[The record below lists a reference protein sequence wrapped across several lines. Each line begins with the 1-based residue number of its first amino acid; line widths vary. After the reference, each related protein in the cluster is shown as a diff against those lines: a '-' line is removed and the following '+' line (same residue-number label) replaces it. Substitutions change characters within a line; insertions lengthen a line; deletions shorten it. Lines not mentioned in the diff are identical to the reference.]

1 MRAETACSV
10 RTWLASECANYL
22 QAATF
27 VISPQVLRQQ
37 HALLWPDAS
46 GFGEPTHL
54 SGAIIDTVPSSPPP
68 PRPPHSLPRQRG
80 KHRRAFAFAFAILP
94 QRQTDRKRNA
104 RPNTKLNA
112 RPAVARPV
120 IAVAID
126 QSKRSQSLTSL
137 HVRRAY
143 TQRAYTSLTSRNGH
157 QGPEHMETPRLNTES
172 PRLPCVEPP
181 GDSRVG
187 SVFAI
192 SAGQGGRRRTRMPR

>member
-1 MRAETACSV
+1 MQACDCLKQTSCGV
-10 RTWLASECANYL
+10 SNRKTQCSLRHGRT
-22 QAATF
+22 F
-27 VISPQVLRQQ
+27 
-37 HALLWPDAS
+37 LWFS
-46 GFGEPTHL
+46 MKGGCHHTRH
-54 SGAIIDTVPSSPPP
+54 VPSSTPP